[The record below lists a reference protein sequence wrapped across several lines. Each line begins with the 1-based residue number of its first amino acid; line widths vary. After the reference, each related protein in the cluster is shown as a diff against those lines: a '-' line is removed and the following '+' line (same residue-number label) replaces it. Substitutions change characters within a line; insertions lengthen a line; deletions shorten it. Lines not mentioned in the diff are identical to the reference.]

1 MTFPTLVFFLCLI
14 TSVICMALLLRGWW
28 RTGTRLLFWS
38 ALCFVFLAVNN
49 LFVVFDLVLFPA
61 IDFLPMRYLSSL
73 AAISVLLW
81 GFIWEA
87 D

>member
-1 MTFPTLVFFLCLI
+1 MRFQTLVFLLCLV
-14 TSVICMALLLRGWW
+14 TSVTCMALLLRGWW

-38 ALCFVFLAVNN
+38 ALAFVFLAANN
-49 LFVVFDLVLFPA
+49 LFVVFDLVLFPN
-61 IDFLPMRYLSSL
+61 IDFLPLRYLSSL